1 MTVRAVA
8 LKSYA
13 DKVVALIPALRPVV
27 VAESA
32 GLVSPGSNITR
43 LTADFACAHRPRKR
57 GDYLFRA
64 GDAFQFIYALNA
76 GFAKTCYTSLE
87 GREQTT
93 GLYLPGDIL
102 GLDAVASGVYH
113 CDAIAVDT
121 CDVVAIP
128 YDALLACS
136 QRSPD
141 LVRELYGAFSSEIRI
156 NRDLML
162 NIRSLHAAGRVAAFL
177 LDTSQ
182 RFAARGFSATQLQLR
197 LTRHEIGSLL
207 GLELETVSRAIS
219 RFAQLGLITV
229 YLREIVLLD
238 LAGLQAIIVQPNP
251 PRQGKKVCR
260 AEKYFGKAKNFF
272 PAFVAN

>member
-102 GLDAVASGVYH
+102 GLDAVA
-113 CDAIAVDT
+113 
-121 CDVVAIP
+121 P
-128 YDALLACS
+128 
-136 QRSPD
+136 
-141 LVRELYGAFSSEIRI
+141 
-156 NRDLML
+156 
-162 NIRSLHAAGRVAAFL
+162 
-177 LDTSQ
+177 LDR
-182 RFAARGFSATQLQLR
+182 RF
-197 LTRHEIGSLL
+197 
-207 GLELETVSRAIS
+207 
-219 RFAQLGLITV
+219 
-229 YLREIVLLD
+229 
-238 LAGLQAIIVQPNP
+238 
-251 PRQGKKVCR
+251 
-260 AEKYFGKAKNFF
+260 
-272 PAFVAN
+272 